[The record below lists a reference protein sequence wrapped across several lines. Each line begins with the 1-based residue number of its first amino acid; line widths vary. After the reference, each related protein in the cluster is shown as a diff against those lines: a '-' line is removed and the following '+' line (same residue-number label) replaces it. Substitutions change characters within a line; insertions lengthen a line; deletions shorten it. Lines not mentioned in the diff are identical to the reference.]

1 VTLDG
6 KLEDLMR
13 LAIAVLVLSTTL
25 MMAFNLRLPADPA
38 GEQPAPVKEVPLFEG
53 LGKHTRP
60 VTTRSPDAQRYF
72 DQGLNFLFA
81 FNHDEA
87 IRSFARAAELDPTCA
102 MAHWGIALANGP
114 HINFPLVPPERAR
127 AAWSAL
133 AKAREHAKAG
143 TEAEQALIEALGKRY
158 ADPQP
163 EDRRPLDEAYAAAM
177 RAVSQRFPKDSDVA
191 ALFAESLMDL
201 RPWDLWSADGKPR
214 PETPEVVET
223 LERVL
228 KQSPDHPL
236 ALHLYIH
243 AVEASP
249 SPEKSAAA
257 ADRLRKLAPGLGH
270 LVHMPSHIDLRLG
283 QWQKAVE
290 ANERAITADTQYR
303 QKAPGQGFYRI
314 YMAHNRHM
322 LSFAAMMQGE
332 SRRALDAVRAMLDEI
347 PEEWLAK
354 DGNAAIVDGF
364 YAMPIEVLVRFG
376 RWEDVL
382 KEPEPADRFPLAR
395 AMRHAARGVAH
406 AALGKP
412 AEARAEQKSFRAAVE
427 RLPKEAAF
435 GNNKAADILAVADK
449 LLEGETLIAE
459 GKVAC
464 GLAVLREAVEKEDAL
479 KYAEPPDWIH
489 PVRHALGA
497 TLLKAGKAA
506 EAEAVYREDLK
517 RWPTNGWSLYGLA
530 RSLEAQ
536 GKDAAEV
543 RKQFDE
549 SWKRADVKLSSSCFC
564 QPGNQ

>member
-1 VTLDG
+1 
-6 KLEDLMR
+6 MR
-13 LAIAVLVLSTTL
+13 PVIAVLGLCTSLHMALSL
-25 MMAFNLRLPADPA
+25 LARNPADPTVA
-38 GEQPAPVKEVPLFEG
+38 LAPVKDVPLFEG
-53 LGKHTRP
+53 LGKHARP
-60 VTTRSPDAQRYF
+60 ITTSSPEVQRYF
-72 DQGLNFLFA
+72 DQGVNFLFA

-87 IRSFARAAELDPTCA
+87 IRSFECAAALDPNCA

-114 HINFPLVPPERAR
+114 HINFPLVPPARAK

-133 AKAREHAKAG
+133 TKAKENARGG
-143 TEAEQALIEALGKRY
+143 TEVEQALIEALGKRY

-177 RAVSQRFPKDSDVA
+177 RDVSKRFPKDSDVG
-191 ALFAESLMDL
+191 ALFAEALMDL

-223 LERVL
+223 LEAVL
-228 KQSPDHPL
+228 KQAPDHPL

-249 SPEKSAAA
+249 EPGKAAA
-257 ADRLRKLAPGLGH
+257 PADRLRRLAPGLGH

-290 ANERAITADTQYR
+290 ANERAIAADTDYR
-303 QKAPGQGFYRI
+303 KKVPQQNFYRI

-322 LSFAAMMQGE
+322 LAFAAMMQGE
-332 SRRALDAVRAMLDEI
+332 SKRALDSVRAMLEEI

-354 DGNAAIVDGF
+354 EGNAAIVDGF
-364 YAMPIEVLVRFG
+364 FAMPIEVLVRFG

-382 KEPEPADRFPLAR
+382 KEPEPAERFPLAR
-395 AMRHAARGVAH
+395 AMRHAARGVSH

-412 AEARAEQKSFRAAVE
+412 AEARKEQESFRAAVA
-427 RLPKEAAF
+427 RVPKESTF
-435 GNNKAADILAVADK
+435 GNNKAADILAVADA
-449 LLEGETLIAE
+449 LLEGETLVAE
-459 GKVAC
+459 GKIAD
-464 GLAVLREAVEKEDAL
+464 GIAALREAIKKEDAL

-497 TLLKAGKAA
+497 TLLKAGKEA
-506 EAEAVYREDLK
+506 EAEAVYREDLQH
-517 RWPTNGWSLYGLA
+517 WPTNGWSLYGLT

-536 GKDAAEV
+536 GKEAAES
-543 RKQFDE
+543 RKQFE
-549 SWKRADVKLSSSCFC
+549 ETWKRADVKLSSSCFC
-564 QPGNQ
+564 QPGKE

>member
-1 VTLDG
+1 MRVT
-6 KLEDLMR
+6 
-13 LAIAVLVLSTTL
+13 IAVLGLSTTV
-25 MMAFNLRLPADPA
+25 MMVFHLSARLPADPVE
-38 GEQPAPVKEVPLFEG
+38 GRPAPVKEVPLFEG

-60 VTTRSPDAQRYF
+60 VTTSKPEVQRYF

-87 IRSFARAAELDPTCA
+87 IRSFARAAEIDPCCA

-114 HINFPLVPPERAR
+114 HINFPLVPPERAK

-133 AKAREHAKAG
+133 TKAREHAKQG
-143 TEAEQALIEALGKRY
+143 TEVERALIEALGKRY

-177 RAVSQRFPKDSDVA
+177 RDVSKRFPKDSDVA

-201 RPWDLWSADGKPR
+201 RPWDLWAADGKPR

-223 LERVL
+223 LESVL

-249 SPEKSAAA
+249 TPDKSAAA

-303 QKAPGQGFYRI
+303 QKEPRQGFYRI

-332 SRRALDAVRAMLDEI
+332 SDRALKAVRAMLEEI

-382 KEPEPADRFPLAR
+382 KEPEPAERFPLAR
-395 AMRHAARGVAH
+395 AMRHAARGVAY
-406 AALGKP
+406 AALGKT
-412 AEARAEQKSFRAAVE
+412 AEARAEQKSFRAAVD
-427 RLPKEAAF
+427 RVPKEAAF

-449 LLEGETLIAE
+449 LLEGETLVAE
-459 GKVAC
+459 GKVAD
-464 GLAVLREAVEKEDAL
+464 GLEVLREAVVKEDAL
-479 KYAEPPDWIH
+479 RYAEPPDWIH

-497 TLLKAGKAA
+497 TLLKAGKAD

-517 RWPTNGWSLYGLA
+517 RWPHNGWSLYGLT
-530 RSLEAQ
+530 RSLEAR
-536 GKDAAEV
+536 GKDAADV

-564 QPGNQ
+564 QPGKG